1 MQNVDASA
9 EKYLKIALVVHQI
22 YSDKHYFKLLYSLQ
36 LTICDGSTSRI
47 SFEIKTNLDVFTLQS
62 KS

>member
-9 EKYLKIALVVHQI
+9 EKYLKIAFSCSSNLLVSPI
-22 YSDKHYFKLLYSLQ
+22 NIISYSLQ